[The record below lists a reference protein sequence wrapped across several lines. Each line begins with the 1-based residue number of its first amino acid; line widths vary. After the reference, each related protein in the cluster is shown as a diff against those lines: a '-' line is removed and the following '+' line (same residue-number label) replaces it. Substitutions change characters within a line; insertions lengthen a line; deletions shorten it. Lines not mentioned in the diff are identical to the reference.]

1 MPLLESNY
9 YGLWVG
15 KQSAKGTP
23 NTTPGKRLVQV
34 AGDFGFTRDDGEE
47 LYSDLTKYPAR
58 TDWVNSLLGQGEPGV
73 EATPTELAY
82 LLWLFHGDE
91 DVTAITGPPA
101 ASKHSFGPSVGL
113 GHYFTAF
120 VRVGNSVVRRHQFND
135 CLITKIVVE
144 ASTAN
149 KAVRVT
155 PTVLSLDPGY
165 VFASDPSAALPTD
178 KSLLYTDGAGAF
190 EIDGAVFR
198 GQSQFTLTI
207 DDAWTPI
214 FSDDTN
220 PFDLVQ
226 GTPSAGV
233 GVTLYLD
240 SDAHEWWNNLAYG
253 DPTPAAGTPPLKVI
267 PALGSYAAE
276 LTQADSAGDP
286 NGLKFVAD
294 FPEIKWTL
302 PPAIAP
308 NPEGGTTEIPLA
320 GSLRGGDYTLDVYTD
335 DAVTAFTT

>member
-1 MPLLESNY
+1 MPLLERNF

-73 EATPTELAY
+73 ECTPTEMAY
-82 LLWLFHGDE
+82 LLWLFHGAE

-101 ASKHSFGPSVGL
+101 ASQHSFSPSTGL
-113 GHYFTAF
+113 GHYFTAYA
-120 VRVGNSVVRRHQFND
+120 RVGNSIVRRHRFED
-135 CLITKIVVE
+135 CLITKTVIE

-149 KAVRVT
+149 KALRIT
-155 PTVLSLDPGY
+155 PTVLSLNPGI
-165 VFASDPSAALPTD
+165 VFATDPAAAMPTD

-190 EIDGAVFR
+190 SIDGAVFR
-198 GQSQFTLTI
+198 GQSQFALTI
-207 DDAWTPI
+207 DDAWSPV
-214 FSDDTN
+214 FSDDQV

-240 SDAHEWWNNLAYG
+240 QDAFEWWNQLAYG
-253 DPTPAAGTPPLKVI
+253 DPTPAAGTAPLKVI
-267 PALGSYAAE
+267 PANGSYTAE
-276 LTQADSAGDP
+276 LTQADDTGTP
-286 NGLKFVAD
+286 NGIAFNAD
-294 FPEIKWTL
+294 FPEVKWTL
-302 PPAIAP
+302 PPAVAP
-308 NPEGGTTEIPLA
+308 NPEGGATEVTLA
-320 GSLRGGDYTLDVYTD
+320 GTLRGGDYTLDVFTD
-335 DAVTAFTT
+335 DAVVAFTT